1 MERGLLTE
9 EEFDSLGMV
18 RGMKKRISSDLWWIP
33 LAWAV
38 NLTNELGPY
47 APKEQILIPK
57 DHKDI
62 ITSLLRFKKSLE
74 DQKVQA
80 ENQLPHF
87 YKRLIWWALMLWIV
101 MSMFMLQQPNHYKS
115 NNSSLRLTL
124 VANFPLTSVMVQLVL
139 LSWLYMADILDNPFG
154 LNIEHDIDLS
164 SILEIN
170 IWRCS
175 VTIQQ
180 QSLSHPAQC
189 ANQWERWQ
197 IQKKLWNVIK
207 PF

>member
-1 MERGLLTE
+1 ME
-9 EEFDSLGMV
+9 
-18 RGMKKRISSDLWWIP
+18 LW
-33 LAWAV
+33 LFETA
-38 NLTNELGPY
+38 
-47 APKEQILIPK
+47 
-57 DHKDI
+57 HI
-62 ITSLLRFKKSLE
+62 IE
-74 DQKVQA
+74 
-80 ENQLPHF
+80 
-87 YKRLIWWALMLWIV
+87 
-101 MSMFMLQQPNHYKS
+101 PNHYKS
-115 NNSSLRLTL
+115 NNSSLTLPL